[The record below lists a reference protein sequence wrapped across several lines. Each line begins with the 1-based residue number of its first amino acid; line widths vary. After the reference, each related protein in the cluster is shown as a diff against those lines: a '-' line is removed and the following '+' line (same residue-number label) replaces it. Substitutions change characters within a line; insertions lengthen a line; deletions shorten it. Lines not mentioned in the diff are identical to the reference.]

1 MFRTN
6 TLAQGEI
13 YGILANGRRRETLR
27 HLTEVGN
34 GIVTLEE
41 LTAAVAATEAG
52 GPPQKATRE
61 SVRSSLHQTHLPK
74 LESLGVVTYDREAKT
89 VTLCPH
95 AREVD
100 RYMDVVTGVG
110 LTWGELY
117 RSLGIGSLL
126 IVLAA
131 LLELPLVSAVDPLLW
146 VSVALGTFAVA
157 VGSQLWSNRWYVR
170 RALSR
175 KGPRRGSSR

>member
-6 TLAQGEI
+6 TLPEGEI
-13 YGILANGRRRETLR
+13 YEILANGRRRETLR
-27 HLTEVGN
+27 HLTEANSTV
-34 GIVTLEE
+34 VTLEE
-41 LTAAVAATEAG
+41 LTAAVAASETR
-52 GPPQKATRE
+52 GPPQRATRE

-89 VTLCPH
+89 VTLCHH

-110 LTWGELY
+110 LTWGEVY

-126 IVLAA
+126 VVLAA
-131 LLELPLVSAVDPLLW
+131 LLELPLVSAIDPLLW
-146 VSVALGTFAVA
+146 VSVALGTFAV
-157 VGSQLWSNRWYVR
+157 VVSSQLWSNRWYVR
-170 RALSR
+170 RSL
-175 KGPRRGSSR
+175 RG